1 MPTQAQESD
10 SNPKF
15 TLRGAKR
22 IHSYS
27 LCERRSRKMK
37 KENDFGLYFIS
48 YEGLVDLVQ
57 SNTEAVLNKIPI
69 VMRRIIIK
77 TFSAMAF
84 RYETFC
90 KEVMNDEIESISY
103 NT

>member
-1 MPTQAQESD
+1 MPTQAQETD

-15 TLRGAKR
+15 TFRRTKR

-27 LCERRSRKMK
+27 LCERSRKMK

-48 YEGLVDLVQ
+48 YEGLVDLAQ
-57 SNTEAVLNKIPI
+57 SNTDAVLNKIPI